1 MLDARQLAM
10 EERAKARKEEDKADV
25 QTLEMDRD
33 QRIEARKGKTDESLA
48 GRWDG
53 NGSSPNAKKQKVAE
67 NDSNDDEGSDVEMR
81 KENEKSRLV
90 PADDVEIDVE
100 AEAALGADDSDDDD
114 QDQDMEPA
122 EATKEDTPVKVF
134 DGGWGGLACLLLFAF
149 SLSGFLWLVPYF
161 PMLEVHPH
169 ELTTLSLL
177 PLPFFRHAVH

>member
-1 MLDARQLAM
+1 VTQQMLDARQLAM

-122 EATKEDTPVKVF
+122 EATKEDTPVKAKEEKNPAITPSALKVTQ
-134 DGGWGGLACLLLFAF
+134 LKEELKARNLLT
-149 SLSGFLWLVPYF
+149 SGKKKDLVER
-161 PMLEVHPH
+161 LEAALND
-169 ELTTLSLL
+169 E
-177 PLPFFRHAVH
+177 